1 MAKLVIRCGNVSKN
15 NILFVKETVSQIELQ
30 KGMYHDIFHLHD
42 LDNKKINLLRS
53 CILTMED
60 Y

>member
-1 MAKLVIRCGNVSKN
+1 MAKLVIRRGNVSRN

-30 KGMYHDIFHLHD
+30 KGRHRDIFYLHD
-42 LDNKKINLLRS
+42 LDDNELELLRS
-53 CILTMED
+53 CVLTMED